1 MIPPPLRFSAGSLAD
16 PEPSDVRQ
24 AALNVVR
31 LTSRKS
37 QEQAIKTLA
46 GMIPR
51 VDPIVLPEVIDCLS
65 TAGPIARV
73 ALPSLDKLL
82 DDKEAVTRAA
92 AARAIVT
99 IEQTES
105 PRVLAVMA
113 ELIAEKGVP
122 QDWRIEALDMI
133 KQRRSGGPGESL
145 IRPGSPAWRS
155 QRRRPRRGARVALPD
170 HPRHR
175 RRDAGPGR
183 EPMRP
188 GAMRPASRRGSC
200 TS

>member
-1 MIPPPLRFSAGSLAD
+1 M
-16 PEPSDVRQ
+16 
-24 AALNVVR
+24 R
-31 LTSRKS
+31 LTSRKT

-51 VDPIVLPEVIDCLS
+51 VDPIVLPEVINCLS

-82 DDKEAVTRAA
+82 DDNEPVTRAA
-92 AARAIVT
+92 AARAIVM

-133 KQRRSGGPGESL
+133 KQRNPSALGKVSSALVRQLGDRS
-145 IRPGSPAWRS
+145 ADV
-155 QRRRPRRGARVALPD
+155 RGAALELLSQIIPD
-170 HPRHR
+170 TAAEMP
-175 RRDAGPGR
+175 GPA
-183 EPMRP
+183 P
-188 GAMRPASRRGSC
+188 SR
-200 TS
+200 